1 MLIVSKNNGY
11 ENEMLA
17 GIGQMLNTNDL
28 FWEFN
33 TIGTVN
39 SYLSNG
45 NDIIKLFNVYYFSG
59 SKIHV
64 IFRSSNNSDAFFAKV
79 INKLYPETFVFDRP
93 IDAYNTKGMPKV
105 NSEIEKHFNH
115 TNRIYWYAGFSKETV
130 LANANKIKFPVVYKP
145 ADGNHG
151 RGIQLVN
158 DEQELIAVAETHN
171 FGKEPMFLQEYFK
184 KKFEYRV
191 VTWNKKPVNW
201 ARKMNLKNHDFGGR
215 RFEARNL
222 HQDYIDYIQ
231 QNARDGL
238 LGIDITRLTDGRI
251 IIIEQ
256 NRACECESLDKAT
269 GKETMKL
276 VYEAMKNE

>member
-1 MLIVSKNNGY
+1 MLIVSKTDGY

-17 GIGQMLNTNDL
+17 QMGQVLNTREL
-28 FWEFN
+28 FWEFKSN
-33 TIGTVN
+33 RSVN
-39 SYLSNG
+39 AYLNNG
-45 NDIIKLFNVYYFSG
+45 NNVMQLFNMYRDNNGKV
-59 SKIHV
+59 HV
-64 IFRSSNNSDAFFAKV
+64 IFRSSNNYDAVFAKV
-79 INKLYPETFVFDRP
+79 VSQMYPDTFVFDRP
-93 IDAYNTKGMPKV
+93 IDAYSTKGIPKV
-105 NSEIEKHFNH
+105 NSEIDKHFNH
-115 TNRIYWYAGFSKETV
+115 VGIIYWYVGFSMETV
-130 LANANKIKFPVVYKP
+130 MANVDKIKFPVVYKP
-145 ADGNHG
+145 TDGNHG

-158 DEQELIAVAETHN
+158 NEQELTAIVENHN
-171 FGKEPMFLQEYFK
+171 FGKEPIFLQEYYEK
-184 KKFEYRV
+184 RFEYRV

-222 HQDYIDYIQ
+222 HQDYVDYILY
-231 QNARDGL
+231 NARDGL
-238 LGIDITRLTDGRI
+238 LGIDIARLTDGRI